1 MELKVLNKDKFI
13 VVAVTNR
20 GHCDVEDQLTDE
32 NEDLTYRWRIRLLE
46 MLEDISTQGL
56 SAEHIYSKCVNKT
69 NKIYELKSGKLR
81 LFYFKGSDN
90 LIIVCTSLSRKTSQ
104 KVNQAEVERAIKY
117 KNEFERA
124 NSVDDIRL
132 LGD

>member
-1 MELKVLNKDKFI
+1 MELKVLSKDKYI
-13 VVAVTNR
+13 VAAVTNR
-20 GHCDVEDQLTDE
+20 GNCEIEEKLTDG
-32 NEDLTYRWRIRLLE
+32 NEDETYAWRVRLLQ
-46 MLEDISTQGL
+46 MLSDIGSDGL
-56 SAEHIYSKCVNKT
+56 DTEHIYSKCVNKT

-81 LFYFKGSDN
+81 LFYFKGSNN

-124 NSVDDIRL
+124 NDVDDIKL